1 MRKSQGKWI
10 QTILL
15 GKRSS
20 KSNLYQDT
28 TLGNKTSITA
38 KATSN
43 DFVNNSMI
51 SSSVPLV
58 THASEEHTEL
68 AKTSSVNLTNSTSE
82 VARSTTGLNTEN
94 EDEFIRLEQ
103 AAIKAQAAVRGYSAR
118 RTFLSLNGIILLQAY
133 IRGHL
138 ARKQLQ
144 PQVRTPNLDGNLVIS
159 AKTKESK
166 QSLRK
171 ISISMA
177 VASEQGPP
185 QPQPASK
192 PNSEPEPEDELP
204 MNVESN
210 WKENLKTSGA
220 TKQSKTSDL
229 NYTISSDAC
238 VGFDLNEDEIEEK
251 TKKKASSVGL
261 TGYNTY
267 LEKMA
272 EEFHVFN
279 SNFNV
284 YMEYK
289 KEKLRKKEK
298 AREEK
303 QRTEDLKVLTMC
315 ANHLSRIELETA
327 LALKTEILKKYRMS

>member
-1 MRKSQGKWI
+1 M
-10 QTILL
+10 
-15 GKRSS
+15 
-20 KSNLYQDT
+20 
-28 TLGNKTSITA
+28 
-38 KATSN
+38 
-43 DFVNNSMI
+43 VI

-58 THASEEHTEL
+58 THPSEEHTEL
-68 AKTSSVNLTNSTSE
+68 EKTSSVNLMNGTSE
-82 VARSTTGLNTEN
+82 VARSTIGLNTEN
-94 EDEFIRLEQ
+94 EDESIILEQ
-103 AAIKAQAAVRGYSAR
+103 AASKAQAAVRGYLAR
-118 RTFLSLNGIILLQAY
+118 RTFLSLTGIILLQAQ
-133 IRGHL
+133 IRSHL
-138 ARKQLQ
+138 ARKQFQ
-144 PQVRTPNLDGNLVIS
+144 PQVCAPNLEGNLVIS
-159 AKTKESK
+159 TKTKESK

-192 PNSEPEPEDELP
+192 PNSEPEPELP

-229 NYTISSDAC
+229 NYTTFLDTC
-238 VGFDLNEDEIEEK
+238 VGFDLNDDEIKENP
-251 TKKKASSVGL
+251 KKKASSVGL

-272 EEFHVFN
+272 EEVHVFN

-289 KEKLRKKEK
+289 KDKLRKKEK
-298 AREEK
+298 TLEEK
-303 QRTEDLKVLTMC
+303 QRTEDLK
-315 ANHLSRIELETA
+315 
-327 LALKTEILKKYRMS
+327 KYRMS